1 MQWSCHVLPFYQEQ
15 PRCAECWENHS
26 IGLLPTWSHLVA
38 TQVYTTLSQLS
49 QLVARATLPPILST
63 LTHRCRFSHH
73 HISLPAQLVKQ
84 NGSANRRFW
93 TKHSGILDVPPAH
106 QKKIAHVLE
115 KWSVFPMFHFFESLW
130 IFMII
135 MAKRTNGFQ
144 FTNRSEIPH
153 SESSIAILCGFNRF
167 HELFRLWEAEQFHL
181 RHKWRWSVPNV
192 CTNRHF
198 LQTETNSIWNVSDY
212 ARLGNKIET

>member
-1 MQWSCHVLPFYQEQ
+1 MQWSCHVLPCLAMSCHFISFYQEQ

-38 TQVYTTLSQLS
+38 TQVHTTLSQLS

-63 LTHRCRFSHH
+63 LTHRCRCSHH

-93 TKHSGILDVPPAH
+93 TKHSGILDAPPGH

-115 KWSVFPMFHFFESLW
+115 KWSVFPMFVSFFW
-130 IFMII
+130 IFMNLYDNYGQ
-135 MAKRTNGFQ
+135 TDQWF
-144 FTNRSEIPH
+144 
-153 SESSIAILCGFNRF
+153 SIHKSIQNSPLR
-167 HELFRLWEAEQFHL
+167 ELHCDPLWVQQ
-181 RHKWRWSVPNV
+181 VPW
-192 CTNRHF
+192 T
-198 LQTETNSIWNVSDY
+198 LPS
-212 ARLGNKIET
+212 LGSRAVPPATQVEVKCP

>member
-1 MQWSCHVLPFYQEQ
+1 M
-15 PRCAECWENHS
+15 
-26 IGLLPTWSHLVA
+26 
-38 TQVYTTLSQLS
+38 S

-63 LTHRCRFSHH
+63 LTHRCRCSHH

-93 TKHSGILDVPPAH
+93 TKHSGILDAPPGH

-115 KWSVFPMFHFFESLW
+115 KWSVFPMFVSFFW
-130 IFMII
+130 IFMNLYDNYGQTDQWFSIHKSI
-135 MAKRTNGFQ
+135 RN
-144 FTNRSEIPH
+144 SH

-192 CTNRHF
+192 CT
-198 LQTETNSIWNVSDY
+198 
-212 ARLGNKIET
+212 K